1 MVKIRFPSA
10 LQAIT
15 KTNEKELNLKETS
28 IRSVFEELTKEY
40 GSEFERIIFDDGDI
54 RRFINVFV
62 NGENIRHLSGLETEI
77 KDGDE
82 ISILPAVSGG

>member
-1 MVKIRFPSA
+1 MVKIKFPSA
-10 LQAIT
+10 MQGIT
-15 KTNEKELNLKETS
+15 KTSEKELNFGETT
-28 IRSVFEELTKEY
+28 IRSIFEELFREY
-40 GSEFERIIFDDGDI
+40 GREFEKRIFDGGDI

-77 KDGDE
+77 KDSDE